1 DNMAKVLNENRSILL
16 LEYELI
22 NSYDDIVEVELSALP
37 FAIYNTRY
45 IMLII
50 KDLVHKKYSEQAE
63 KELLERFKTDKIK
76 TEFFANMSH
85 ELKTPLNVISSSN
98 QLVDSFY
105 RNEKIKDYN
114 NNIKSHVDLVRQS
127 SYRLQRLINNII
139 DLTKMES
146 GFYTL
151 KLAKYNIVSVIEDL
165 FMNIEE
171 YALRKDIKILFDTDL
186 EEINVYIDK
195 VEIERIMLNLLSNCI
210 KFTDNGGWIY
220 VSIHYKIDK
229 VIISVKDTGVGIPQ
243 DKLELIFEE
252 FSQVD
257 KTLSRNTEG
266 SGIGL
271 AIVKNLVSLHGGDIE
286 VVSEV
291 NKGTE
296 FLISLPMK
304 GFSSEHYTEDKRIYN
319 IQEKI
324 KIEFSDIYY

>member
-1 DNMAKVLNENRSILL
+1 
-16 LEYELI
+16 
-22 NSYDDIVEVELSALP
+22 
-37 FAIYNTRY
+37 
-45 IMLII
+45 
-50 KDLVHKKYSEQAE
+50 
-63 KELLERFKTDKIK
+63 
-76 TEFFANMSH
+76 
-85 ELKTPLNVISSSN
+85 
-98 QLVDSFY
+98 
-105 RNEKIKDYN
+105 
-114 NNIKSHVDLVRQS
+114 
-127 SYRLQRLINNII
+127 
-139 DLTKMES
+139 
-146 GFYTL
+146 
-151 KLAKYNIVSVIEDL
+151 
-165 FMNIEE
+165 
-171 YALRKDIKILFDTDL
+171 
-186 EEINVYIDK
+186 
-195 VEIERIMLNLLSNCI
+195 
-210 KFTDNGGWIY
+210 WIY

-324 KIEFSDIYY
+324 KIEF